1 MADPSETAW
10 ISSRLDGKQFG
21 HNQTQPNPPT
31 TSIQPTQ
38 TLAYSHVPNFSETL
52 QVHLKSQ
59 NLKFELEQKQTMLLN
74 IPPQKYVEKKGRN
87 PAVGFQTPATSC
99 MAPPIS
105 AAARLPGSQS
115 ATCER
120 RQTPAV
126 EVTDW
131 GSIEVTM

>member
-1 MADPSETAW
+1 MCPT
-10 ISSRLDGKQFG
+10 SRKPFK
-21 HNQTQPNPPT
+21 
-31 TSIQPTQ
+31 S
-38 TLAYSHVPNFSETL
+38 TL
-52 QVHLKSQ
+52 
-59 NLKFELEQKQTMLLN
+59 NLKISNLNWNRNKQMLLN